1 VYDYYTQA
9 RRREFVYD
17 TYMPGDD
24 LRDKQ
29 EFKEAFRLR
38 LRLARLNAGFA
49 TLEAAKQA
57 VDRALPITAR
67 TYGGY
72 ETGPNMPDAHMVQHL
87 ERFFNCPRGW
97 LLSERGE
104 TIEDLKAKLA
114 AVEAGIGRKAR
125 RKDVSGEPDNAQS
138 QEGVNQLTP
147 NIIKLDISPSHSVPF
162 NRIPV
167 LLGNEIAS
175 FLFGGGD
182 YEMNAARML
191 TVPESVPAGPKVYC
205 HVMPDDDFSMVS
217 ESGLSFAPGDELIFD
232 GALDVPHGKFGLF
245 RAKGME
251 PWLLRRY
258 EGGAAFSKASEF
270 TLHALN
276 PAVSPIRV
284 TDREAWEFGGRLI
297 RRLEKF

>member
-1 VYDYYTQA
+1 VYDM
-9 RRREFVYD
+9 
-17 TYMPGDD
+17 YMAGDD

-29 EFKEAFRLR
+29 GFKEAFRLR

-57 VDRALPITAR
+57 VDRALPISAR
-67 TYGGY
+67 TYAGY
-72 ETGPNMPDAHMVQHL
+72 ETGPNMPDGHMVQHL

-104 TIEDLKAKLA
+104 TIEELKAKLVE
-114 AVEAGIGRKAR
+114 VEAGIGRKAK
-125 RKDVSGEPDNAQS
+125 RKDTSGAPDNAQS
-138 QEGVNQLTP
+138 QEGVNQLTS
-147 NIIKLDISPSHSVPF
+147 NILKLDIKSSQSVPSS
-162 NRIPV
+162 RIPV

-175 FLFGGGD
+175 FLASNGD
-182 YEMNAARML
+182 YAMNAARML
-191 TVPESVPAGPKVYC
+191 TVPESVPVGPKVYC
-205 HVMPDDDFSMVS
+205 HVMPEDDFSMVS
-217 ESGLSFAPGDELIFD
+217 DSGLSFAPGDELILD
-232 GALDVPHGKFGLF
+232 GALDVPHGKFLLI
-245 RAKGME
+245 RAKGTE